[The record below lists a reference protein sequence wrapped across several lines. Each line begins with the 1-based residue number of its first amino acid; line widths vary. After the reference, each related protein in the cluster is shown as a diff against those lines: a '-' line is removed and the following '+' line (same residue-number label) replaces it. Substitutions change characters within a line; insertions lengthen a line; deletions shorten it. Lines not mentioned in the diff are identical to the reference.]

1 MRFWFTLIGVS
12 LVAVSAEDSLP
23 VVPRVTE
30 RESSLAV
37 VVAEKHEAMHYV
49 GAHADALEIF
59 LRSAARLGLP
69 PGRKPR
75 IEVAD
80 IPNLPPV
87 ACTVK
92 GGQVLVAVR
101 LGDATQAP
109 SRASEAVARSWLAA
123 ASLAGS
129 LPTNEPAPWAPPA
142 IAAEVVAQLRP
153 AMVDFWYRQATLN
166 RPAALTEVVAGKAGP
181 GESLLFIRALRR
193 NLSAQAFGVTLAA
206 AGRGEDILP
215 TLLSFA
221 KDPQLWW
228 IASRQALL
236 DARPPLALGMRES
249 LSELDALARFV
260 HDPVGLGDIV
270 LDGPAAARLRKL
282 PAVQEAMA
290 ARLVQLRKDIL
301 RQNPVAHNS
310 WRCLGSW
317 MEAFPTGTEKEL
329 DDLWQAFVYE
339 RQGAENL
346 AQEVERAMG
355 TIVR

>member
-1 MRFWFTLIGVS
+1 MRFWLTLLGAS
-12 LVAVSAEDSLP
+12 LVVVSAEEALP

-37 VVAEKHEAMHYV
+37 VVAEKHEAMYYV

-59 LRSAARLGLP
+59 LRNTARLGLP

-80 IPNLPPV
+80 IPDLPPV

-109 SRASEAVARSWLAA
+109 LRAGEAIARAWLAA
-123 ASLAGS
+123 ASLAGNQ
-129 LPTNEPAPWAPPA
+129 PTHEPAAWAPPA
-142 IAAEVVAQLRP
+142 LAAEAVAQLRP

-166 RPAALTEVVAGKAGP
+166 SPAPLSDVVAGKVDP
-181 GESLLFIRALRR
+181 RESLLFIRALRR
-193 NLSAQAFGVTLAA
+193 SLSAQAFGVALAA
-206 AGRGEDILP
+206 AGRGEAITP
-215 TLLSFA
+215 TLQSFA
-221 KDPQLWW
+221 KDPQQWW

-236 DARPPLALGMRES
+236 DGRPPLALGMRES
-249 LSELDALARFV
+249 LAELDSLARFV
-260 HDPVGLGDIV
+260 HDPIGLGDVI

-290 ARLVQLRKDIL
+290 ERLVQLRKDIL

-317 MEAFPTGTEKEL
+317 LEAFPTGTEKEL

-346 AQEVERAMG
+346 AQEVERAMAAPP
-355 TIVR
+355 R

>member
-80 IPNLPPV
+80 IPNLPSV

-101 LGDATQAP
+101 IGDATQAP

-290 ARLVQLRKDIL
+290 ARLVQLRRDIL